1 MKLTYLGHSCI
12 FIESGEH
19 RIIIDPFLTGNET
32 ASAKAS
38 GIKCDFIL
46 LTNGHDDHIGDTA
59 DIARANDATIVGNFE
74 ISEYFAAQGL
84 KVHGMNP
91 GGAHDFPFGRVK
103 MTIAHH
109 SSSLGTENGR
119 IYMGNP
125 AGLLIAID
133 GKTIYHAGDTA
144 LFLDMKLIGES
155 QPIDLALLPIGD
167 NFTMGIEDAVKAC
180 QFLKAKKAVPVHY
193 NTWPII
199 AADSDEFARKA
210 TEAGTEGIA
219 LKPGES
225 LDL

>member
-38 GIKCDFIL
+38 DIKCDFIL
-46 LTNGHDDHIGDTA
+46 LTHGHDDHIGDTA

-91 GGAHDFPFGRVK
+91 GGAHDFPFGRIK

-109 SSSLGTENGR
+109 SSSLGTEKGR

-125 AGLLIAID
+125 GGLLITID

-144 LFLDMKLIGES
+144 LFLDMKLIGETS
-155 QPIDLALLPIGD
+155 QIDVALLPIGD
-167 NFTMGIEDAVKAC
+167 NFTMGIDDAVKAC
-180 QFLKAKKAVPVHY
+180 EFLKARQAVPIHY

-199 AADSDEFARKA
+199 AADPHEFARKA
-210 TEAGTEGIA
+210 TAVGCDGKP

-225 LDL
+225 LEI